1 MVAHQ
6 FFLKQ
11 IIVFNSLIFLFIYR
25 LQIGWGL
32 SILGGGPGS
41 ELHIYLDPKGLL
53 AAVCSSQHTYV
64 AGRYKQ
70 TQEDK
75 MLDTPSIQFTTNRA
89 HTIQDKNNS
98 S

>member
-1 MVAHQ
+1 MAHQ

-11 IIVFNSLIFLFIYR
+11 IVVFNSLFFFFICR
-25 LQIGWGL
+25 LQIGWGP
-32 SILGGGPGS
+32 SILGGGPPS

-53 AAVCSSQHTYV
+53 AAVCSSQQTYV
-64 AGRYKQ
+64 AGHYTQ

-98 S
+98 T